1 MPKEKIVDVESKEIP
16 PKKAET
22 PPVVEQSAQSH
33 KSILD
38 NDFSPVTKAV
48 KNTIRAVGETGET
61 LVGALQNR
69 DNVVMVRVH
78 KDILHQLDM
87 LVDAEITR
95 SRSESAAFL
104 IGEGVKANQAL
115 FDKIKGV
122 TDQIEKLRAQL
133 RQTIKSDGNPEVKK

>member
-1 MPKEKIVDVESKEIP
+1 MPKEKIIDAEVKEIP
-16 PKKAET
+16 VKKVDVPPFAEK
-22 PPVVEQSAQSH
+22 PAQPD
-33 KSILD
+33 KSTLED
-38 NDFSPVTKAV
+38 DFRPVTKAV
-48 KNTIRAVGETGET
+48 KDTLRAVGETGEA

-133 RQTIKSDGNPEVKK
+133 RQTIQSDGNPEVKK

>member
-1 MPKEKIVDVESKEIP
+1 MPKEKVIDAESKEIP
-16 PKKAET
+16 PKKVEI
-22 PPVVEQSAQSH
+22 PPVVEKPTQPY
-33 KSILD
+33 KSTLEE
-38 NDFSPVTKAV
+38 DFSPVTKAV
-48 KNTIRAVGETGET
+48 KNTIRAVGETGEA

-104 IGEGVKANQAL
+104 ISEGVKANQAL

-133 RQTIKSDGNPEVKK
+133 RQTIQSEGNPEVKK

>member
-1 MPKEKIVDVESKEIP
+1 MPKEKIIDVEAKEIP
-16 PKKAET
+16 PQKQET
-22 PPVVEQSAQSH
+22 PPVVENPAKPH
-33 KSILD
+33 KTISDDDLGQ
-38 NDFSPVTKAV
+38 VGKAV
-48 KNTIRAVGETGET
+48 RNTIRAVGETGET

-78 KDILHQLDM
+78 KAILHQLDM

-122 TDQIEKLRAQL
+122 TDQIEKLRAKL
-133 RQTIKSDGNPEVKK
+133 RQTIQSEGNPEAKK

>member
-1 MPKEKIVDVESKEIP
+1 MPKEKIIDAESKEIP

-22 PPVVEQSAQSH
+22 PPVVEKPAQAY
-33 KSILD
+33 KPFLD
-38 NDFSPVTKAV
+38 DDFNPVTKAV

-87 LVDAEITR
+87 LVDAEIAR

-104 IGEGVKANQAL
+104 ISEGIKANQAL

-133 RQTIKSDGNPEVKK
+133 RQTIQSEGNPEVKK

>member
-1 MPKEKIVDVESKEIP
+1 MPKEKIIDAEAKEIP
-16 PKKAET
+16 AKKVDT
-22 PPVVEQSAQSH
+22 PPAPEKPTQPY
-33 KSILD
+33 KSTLEE
-38 NDFSPVTKAV
+38 DFSPVTKAV
-48 KNTIRAVGETGET
+48 KNTIRAVGETGEA

-104 IGEGVKANQAL
+104 ISEGVKANQAL
-115 FDKIKGV
+115 FGKIKGV

-133 RQTIKSDGNPEVKK
+133 RQTIQSEGNPEVKK

>member
-1 MPKEKIVDVESKEIP
+1 MPKEKIIDAEAKEIP
-16 PKKAET
+16 TKKVDT
-22 PPVVEQSAQSH
+22 PPVVEKPAQPY
-33 KSILD
+33 KSTLEG
-38 NDFSPVTKAV
+38 DFSPVTKAV

-104 IGEGVKANQAL
+104 ISEGIKANQAL
-115 FDKIKGV
+115 FGKIKGV

-133 RQTIKSDGNPEVKK
+133 RQTIQSDGNPEVKK

>member
-1 MPKEKIVDVESKEIP
+1 MPKEKIIDAEVKEIP
-16 PKKAET
+16 SKKVDA
-22 PPVVEQSAQSH
+22 PPVVEKPAQPN
-33 KSILD
+33 KSTLED
-38 NDFSPVTKAV
+38 DFRPVTKAV
-48 KNTIRAVGETGET
+48 KDTLRAVGETGET

-78 KDILHQLDM
+78 KDTLHQLDM

-115 FDKIKGV
+115 FNKIKGV

-133 RQTIKSDGNPEVKK
+133 RQTIQSDNNPEVKK